1 MSFKSLTLAALL
13 LSAASLASA
22 ADTFNIDS
30 SHSEAAFKVRHW
42 MSRVSG
48 KFADVSGVVNIDR
61 SKPTASSVDLTIKA
75 TSIDTGV
82 AKRDGHL
89 RTADF
94 FDVEKFP
101 DITFKSTKIAPSAKK
116 DVFDVTGDFTMHGV
130 TKQITVPV
138 EVLGW
143 QSGAQGE
150 RVGFG
155 FSMKLN
161 RKDYGVTWNR
171 TLDTNVMLGE
181 DIDID
186 VSIEA
191 VKKKEAPAD
200 AVPAPKQ

>member
-1 MSFKSLTLAALL
+1 MKFKSLTLAALL

-22 ADTFNIDS
+22 ADAFNIDS

-42 MSRVSG
+42 MSKITG
-48 KFADVSGVVNIDR
+48 KFAAVSGVVNIDR
-61 SKPTASSVDLTIKA
+61 ANPTASSVDLVIK
-75 TSIDTGV
+75 TESIDTGV
-82 AKRDGHL
+82 ANRDKHL
-89 RTADF
+89 RSADF

-101 DITFKSTKIAPSAKK
+101 DITFKSTKVAPTSKK
-116 DVFDVTGDFTMHGV
+116 DVYDVTGDFTMHGV

-143 QSGAQGE
+143 QNAPQAE

-155 FSMKLN
+155 FTTKLN

-171 TLDTNVMLGE
+171 TLDNNVMLGDE
-181 DIDID
+181 IDID

-191 VKKKEAPAD
+191 VKKKEAAPA
-200 AVPAPKQ
+200 Q